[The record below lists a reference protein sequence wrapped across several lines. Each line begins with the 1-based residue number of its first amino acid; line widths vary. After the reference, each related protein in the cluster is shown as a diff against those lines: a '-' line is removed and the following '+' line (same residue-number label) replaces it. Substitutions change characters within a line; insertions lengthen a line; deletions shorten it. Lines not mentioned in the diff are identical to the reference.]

1 MNSFSLSDELLFR
14 LEEPGAIPEGIAT
27 RIETCCQQS
36 AIGKKLPNALYVHI
50 CAIEKLDPL
59 LRLHYERFLS
69 IVGTQIEQANIV
81 KFHTNESKI
90 SFLYYPEFDTDPH
103 PALHTSIQVNLKDN
117 SINYR
122 DYSTADNP
130 PILHRKET
138 FVTTEYPNYA
148 EFAELTRQEEKLGLL
163 DKTNFIGTLKGW
175 QECLDKKGVEIRNHR
190 LFIITEN
197 GEELEFSDLNF
208 HKFNS
213 ESSVL
218 DRQSPIP
225 FPPQI
230 QRHRAAIVRRDIS
243 RPVRLALEANIFNQD
258 TTFFDYGCGYGGDVQ
273 RIAQQ
278 GFISYGWDPYYF
290 PYNHIIAADVV
301 NIGYVINVIECQKE
315 RREALLKAWELTKQ
329 ILIVSAQVLID
340 DERRGQVPYN
350 DGFITR
356 RSTFQKYYQQEEL
369 KVYIDQVL
377 AVDSIPIALGIY
389 FVFRDP
395 IQAENFRASRCRSR
409 LSTPR
414 VKYIDKRF
422 EDYQEL
428 LQPLMNFFT
437 ERGRLPLPGEFPQ
450 EAELKAEFGRISR
463 AFQVILQATDQQE
476 WDMITEKR
484 YSDLLLYLALQNFN
498 ESHKIKDIPP
508 LILRD
513 IKGLFGSY
521 RKAKEAAEG
530 MLFSLGNLSII
541 NKCCE
546 ASPIGN
552 KRGNAFYIHV
562 SALPELDYRL
572 RIYEGCA
579 SRTLGRMDGATLI
592 KFHTKQ
598 PRISYLFYPDFDID
612 PHPSLHTSMHI
623 DLRDLHVSYRDY
635 ADSNDPPVLHRK
647 ETVLTPDY
655 PDYEKFAKLSQQEEN
670 WGLLDDMN
678 NIKTRKA
685 WQRCLEEHCVEIRN
699 YRLYWQKD
707 VDPYRLKLAQ
717 AAKGARYRKIREK
730 EEA

>member
-1 MNSFSLSDELLFR
+1 MTSFSISDELLFR
-14 LEEPGAIPEGIAT
+14 LEEPGAI
-27 RIETCCQQS
+27 ETCCLQS

-50 CAIEKLDPL
+50 SAIEKLDPL
-59 LRLHYERFLS
+59 LRLHYDRFLL
-69 IVGTQIEQANIV
+69 IVGTQIDQANIV

-103 PALHTSIQVNLKDN
+103 PALHTSIQVDLKDN

-122 DYSTADNP
+122 NYFTADNP

-138 FVTTEYPNYA
+138 FVTAEYPNYA
-148 EFAELTRQEEKLGLL
+148 EFAELTRQEQILGLL

-175 QECLDKKGVEIRNHR
+175 QQCLDEKGVEIRNHR
-190 LFIITEN
+190 LFIITEY

-208 HKFNS
+208 SKNFNHP
-213 ESSVL
+213 
-218 DRQSPIP
+218 SPVT

-230 QRHRAAIVRRDIS
+230 QRHRAAMMRRDIS

-258 TTFFDYGCGYGGDVQ
+258 TTFFDYGCGYGGDVK
-273 RIAQQ
+273 RIAEN
-278 GFISYGWDPYYF
+278 GFISNGWDPYYF
-290 PYNHIIAADVV
+290 PDNPIIPADIV

-329 ILIVSAQVLID
+329 VLVVSAQVLID
-340 DERRGQVPYN
+340 DERRGQVAYS

-356 RSTFQKYYQQEEL
+356 KNTFQKYYQQEEL

-377 AVDSIPIALGIY
+377 EVDSIPIALGIY

-395 IQAENFRASRCRSR
+395 TQAEAFRASRCRSR

-428 LQPLMNFFT
+428 LQPLMAFVT

-450 EAELKAEFGRISR
+450 ETELKAEFGRISR
-463 AFQVILQATDQQE
+463 AFQVILQATDRQE

-498 ESHKIKDIPP
+498 EPHKLKDIPP
-508 LILRD
+508 VIQRD

-521 RKAKEAAEG
+521 RKAKETAEG
-530 MLFSLGNLSII
+530 MLFSIGNLSII
-541 NKCCE
+541 AKCCE
-546 ASPIGN
+546 ASNIGS
-552 KRGNAFYIHV
+552 KRAHALYVHV
-562 SALPELDYRL
+562 SALPEIDYRL

-592 KFHTKQ
+592 KFHTKI
-598 PRISYLFYPDFDID
+598 PKISYLFYPNFDTD
-612 PHPSLHTSMHI
+612 PHPALHTSMHI

-635 ADSNDPPVLHRK
+635 ADSNDPPLWHRK

-655 PDYEKFAKLSQQEEN
+655 PDYEKFVKLSQQEEN
-670 WGLLDDMN
+670 WGLFDDLN
-678 NIKTRKA
+678 SIRTLKS
-685 WQRCLEEHCVEIRN
+685 WQRCLEEHCAEIRN

-707 VDPYRLKLAQ
+707 ADPYRLKLAQ
-717 AAKGARYRKIREK
+717 AAKEARYRKTRGK
-730 EEA
+730 DKV

>member
-1 MNSFSLSDELLFR
+1 MTSFSLSDELLFR
-14 LEEPGAIPEGIAT
+14 LEEPGAI
-27 RIETCCQQS
+27 ETCCLQS

-50 CAIEKLDPL
+50 SAIEKLDPL
-59 LRLHYERFLS
+59 LRLHYNRFLS
-69 IVGTQIEQANIV
+69 IVDRQIDRANIV
-81 KFHTNESKI
+81 KFHTNEAKI
-90 SFLYYPEFDTDPH
+90 SFLFYPEFDTDPH
-103 PALHTSIQVNLKDN
+103 PALQASIQVDLKDR

-122 DYSTADNP
+122 NYSTADNP

-138 FVTTEYPNYA
+138 FVTEEYPNYA
-148 EFAELTRQEEKLGLL
+148 EFAELTRQEEILGLL
-163 DKTNFIGTLKGW
+163 DKTNFIGTLRAW
-175 QECLDKKGVEIRNHR
+175 QECLDEKGIEIRNHR
-190 LFIITEN
+190 IFIITES
-197 GEELEFSDLNF
+197 GEELDFKENNYQL
-208 HKFNS
+208 
-213 ESSVL
+213 
-218 DRQSPIP
+218 PITNYQLL
-225 FPPQI
+225 FPQI
-230 QRHRAAIVRRDIS
+230 QRHRAAMVRRDIS

-258 TTFFDYGCGYGGDVQ
+258 STFFDYGCGYGGDVK
-273 RIAQQ
+273 RIAEQ
-278 GFISYGWDPYYF
+278 GFVSYGWDPYYF
-290 PYNHIIAADVV
+290 PYNHIIAADIV

-329 ILIVSAQVLID
+329 VLIVSAQVLID
-340 DERRGQVPYN
+340 DERRGQVAYN

-356 RSTFQKYYQQEEL
+356 KNTFQKYYQQEEL

-377 AVDSIPIALGIY
+377 EVDSIPIALGIY

-498 ESHKIKDIPP
+498 ESHKLKDIPP
-508 LILRD
+508 VIKRD

-521 RKAKEAAEG
+521 RNAKEAAEG

-546 ASPIGN
+546 ASQIGS
-552 KRGNAFYIHV
+552 KRANALYVHV

-579 SRTLGRMDGATLI
+579 SRTIGRMDGATLI

-598 PRISYLFYPDFDID
+598 PKISYLFYPDFDTE
-612 PHPSLHTSMHI
+612 PHPALHTSMQI

-635 ADSNDPPVLHRK
+635 SDSTDPPLWHRK

-655 PDYEKFAKLSQQEEN
+655 PDYEKFAKLSQQEES
-670 WGLLDDMN
+670 WGLFDHLHSIRTLKGWQGCLD
-678 NIKTRKA
+678 
-685 WQRCLEEHCVEIRN
+685 EHCAEIRN
-699 YRLYWQKD
+699 YRLYWQKNA
-707 VDPYRLKLAQ
+707 DPYRLKLAQ
-717 AAKGARYRKIREK
+717 SAKKARQKSKMVVASDEISMEG
-730 EEA
+730 

>member
-1 MNSFSLSDELLFR
+1 MTSFSISDELLFR
-14 LEEPGAIPEGIAT
+14 LEEPGAI
-27 RIETCCQQS
+27 ETCCLQS

-50 CAIEKLDPL
+50 STIEKLDPL
-59 LRLHYERFLS
+59 LCLHYDRFLA

-90 SFLYYPEFDTDPH
+90 SFLFYPEFDTDPH
-103 PALHTSIQVNLKDN
+103 PALHTSIQVDLKDN

-122 DYSTADNP
+122 DYSTAENP

-138 FVTTEYPNYA
+138 FVTSEYPNYI
-148 EFAELTRQEEKLGLL
+148 EFAELTRQEEILGLL

-175 QECLDKKGVEIRNHR
+175 QQCLDEKGIEIRNHR
-190 LFIITEN
+190 IFIITEN
-197 GEELEFSDLNF
+197 GEELDFKENNYQLPITNY
-208 HKFNS
+208 
-213 ESSVL
+213 
-218 DRQSPIP
+218 QSL
-225 FPPQI
+225 FPQI
-230 QRHRAAIVRRDIS
+230 QRHRAAMVRRDIS
-243 RPVRLALEANIFNQD
+243 RPMRLALEANIFNQD
-258 TTFFDYGCGYGGDVQ
+258 TTFFDYGCGYGGDVK
-273 RIAQQ
+273 RIAQE

-329 ILIVSAQVLID
+329 VLIVSAQVLID
-340 DERRGQVPYN
+340 DERRGQVAYN

-356 RSTFQKYYQQEEL
+356 KNTFQKYYQQEEL

-377 AVDSIPIALGIY
+377 EVDSIPIALGIY

-437 ERGRLPLPGEFPQ
+437 ERGRLPLPGELPQ
-450 EAELKAEFGRISR
+450 EAELKAEFGKISR

-498 ESHKIKDIPP
+498 ENHKLKDIPP
-508 LILRD
+508 VIQKDL
-513 IKGLFGSY
+513 KGLFGSY

-530 MLFSLGNLSII
+530 MLFSLGNLSILS
-541 NKCCE
+541 KCCE
-546 ASPIGN
+546 ASQIGSN
-552 KRGNAFYIHV
+552 RANALYVHV

-598 PRISYLFYPDFDID
+598 PKISYLFYPNFDTD
-612 PHPSLHTSMHI
+612 PHPALHTSMHI

-635 ADSNDPPVLHRK
+635 SDSNDPPLWHRK
-647 ETVLTPDY
+647 ETVLTPNY
-655 PDYEKFAKLSQQEEN
+655 PGFGKFAKLSQQEEN
-670 WGLLDDMN
+670 WGLFDSLN
-678 NIKTRKA
+678 SIRTFKG
-685 WQRCLEEHCVEIRN
+685 WHRCLEEHCAEIRN

-707 VDPYRLKLAQ
+707 ADPYRVKLAQ
-717 AAKGARYRKIREK
+717 AAKDARNRKTRGK
-730 EEA
+730 D

>member
-1 MNSFSLSDELLFR
+1 MTSFSVSDELLFR
-14 LEEPGAIPEGIAT
+14 LEEPGAI
-27 RIETCCQQS
+27 ETCCLQS

-50 CAIEKLDPL
+50 CCIEKLDPL
-59 LRLHYERFLS
+59 LRLHYDRFLS
-69 IVGTQIEQANIV
+69 IVGTQIDQANIV

-90 SFLYYPEFDTDPH
+90 SFLFYPEFDTDPH
-103 PALHTSIQVNLKDN
+103 PALQASIQVDLKDS

-122 DYSTADNP
+122 SYSSADNP

-138 FVTTEYPNYA
+138 FVTPEYPNYQ
-148 EFAELTRQEEKLGLL
+148 EFAELTRQEERLGLL
-163 DKTNFIGTLKGW
+163 DRTNFIGTLKGW
-175 QECLDKKGVEIRNHR
+175 QQCLDEKGVEIRNHR
-190 LFIITEN
+190 LFIITEY

-208 HKFNS
+208 NKFNYK
-213 ESSVL
+213 
-218 DRQSPIP
+218 SPVP

-230 QRHRAAIVRRDIS
+230 QRHRAAMVRRDIS

-258 TTFFDYGCGYGGDVQ
+258 STFFDYGCGYGGDVK
-273 RIAQQ
+273 RIAEQ
-278 GFISYGWDPYYF
+278 GFISNGWDPHYF
-290 PYNHIIAADVV
+290 PDNPIIPADIV

-315 RREALLKAWELTKQ
+315 RREALLKAWELTQ
-329 ILIVSAQVLID
+329 QVLIVSAQVLID
-340 DERRGQVPYN
+340 DERRGQVAYN

-356 RSTFQKYYQQEEL
+356 KNTFQKYYQQEEL

-377 AVDSIPIALGIY
+377 EVDSIPIALGIY

-395 IQAENFRASRCRSR
+395 TQAEAFRASRCRSR

-414 VKYIDKRF
+414 IKYIDKRF

-450 EAELKAEFGRISR
+450 EAEIKAEFGRINR

-498 ESHKIKDIPP
+498 ESSKLKDIPP
-508 LILRD
+508 VIQRD
-513 IKGLFGSY
+513 IKALFGSY
-521 RKAKEAAEG
+521 RNAKEAAEG

-541 NKCCE
+541 DKCCE
-546 ASPIGN
+546 ASQIGS
-552 KRGNAFYIHV
+552 KRANALYVHV

-579 SRTLGRMDGATLI
+579 SRTIGRMDGATLI

-598 PRISYLFYPDFDID
+598 PKISYLFYPDFDTD
-612 PHPSLHTSMHI
+612 PHPALHRSMHI
-623 DLRDLHVSYRDY
+623 DLRYLHVSYRDY
-635 ADSNDPPVLHRK
+635 ADSIDPPLWHRK

-670 WGLLDDMN
+670 WGLFDDLN
-678 NIKTRKA
+678 SIRTRKG
-685 WQRCLEEHCVEIRN
+685 WQGCLEEHCAEIRN
-699 YRLYWQKD
+699 YRLYWQKNA
-707 VDPYRLKLAQ
+707 DPYRLKLAQ
-717 AAKGARYRKIREK
+717 AAKEARNRKTRGK
-730 EEA
+730 EEV

>member
-1 MNSFSLSDELLFR
+1 MTSFSVSDELLFR
-14 LEEPGAIPEGIAT
+14 LEEPGA
-27 RIETCCQQS
+27 IETCCQQS

-50 CAIEKLDPL
+50 SAIEKLDPL
-59 LRLHYERFLS
+59 LRLHYDRFLS
-69 IVGTQIEQANIV
+69 IVGSQIEQANIV

-90 SFLYYPEFDTDPH
+90 SFLFYPEFDTDPH
-103 PALHTSIQVNLKDN
+103 PTLHASIQVDLRDR

-122 DYSTADNP
+122 NYSTADNP

-138 FVTTEYPNYA
+138 FVTDEYPYYA
-148 EFAELTRQEEKLGLL
+148 EFAELTCQEEILGLL
-163 DKTNFIGTLKGW
+163 DKTKFIGTLKGW
-175 QECLDKKGVEIRNHR
+175 QECLEEKGIEIRNHR
-190 LFIITEN
+190 IFIITEN
-197 GEELEFSDLNF
+197 GEELDFKQNNYQLPTTNYQLSL
-208 HKFNS
+208 
-213 ESSVL
+213 
-218 DRQSPIP
+218 
-225 FPPQI
+225 PQI
-230 QRHRAAIVRRDIS
+230 QRHRAAMVRRDIS
-243 RPVRLALEANIFNQD
+243 RPVRLALETNIFNQNI
-258 TTFFDYGCGYGGDVQ
+258 TFFDYGCGYGGDVQ
-273 RIAQQ
+273 RLAQQ
-278 GFISYGWDPYYF
+278 GFVSYGWDPYYF
-290 PYNHIIAADVV
+290 PYNHIIPADIV
-301 NIGYVINVIECQKE
+301 NIGYVINVIECLKE
-315 RREALLKAWELTKQ
+315 RREALVKAWELTKQ
-329 ILIVSAQVLID
+329 VLIVSAQVLID
-340 DERRGQVPYN
+340 DERRGQVAYN

-356 RSTFQKYYQQEEL
+356 RNTFQKYYQQEEL

-377 AVDSIPIALGIY
+377 EVDSIPIALGIY

-395 IQAENFRASRCRSR
+395 IQAEDFRASRCRSR

-428 LQPLMNFFT
+428 LQPLMAFFT

-498 ESHKIKDIPP
+498 EHHKQKDIPP
-508 LILRD
+508 IIQRD

-541 NKCCE
+541 AKCCE
-546 ASPIGN
+546 ASEIGS
-552 KRGNAFYIHV
+552 KRANALYIHI

-579 SRTLGRMDGATLI
+579 SRTIGRMDNATLI

-598 PRISYLFYPDFDID
+598 PKISYLFYSNFDTE
-612 PHPSLHTSMHI
+612 PHPALHTSMHI

-635 ADSNDPPVLHRK
+635 TDSNDPPLWHRK
-647 ETVLTPDY
+647 ETVITPDY
-655 PDYEKFAKLSQQEEN
+655 PDYEKFFKLSQQEEN
-670 WGLLDDMN
+670 WGLFDNLN
-678 NIKTRKA
+678 SIKTLKG
-685 WQRCLEEHCVEIRN
+685 WQRCLAEHCAEIRN

-707 VDPYRLKLAQ
+707 ADPYRLKLAQ
-717 AAKGARYRKIREK
+717 AAKDARNRKKREK
-730 EEA
+730 DEV

>member
-1 MNSFSLSDELLFR
+1 MTSVSLRDELLFR
-14 LEEPGAIPEGIAT
+14 LEEPGA
-27 RIETCCQQS
+27 IETCCQQS

-50 CAIEKLDPL
+50 SVIEKLDPL
-59 LRLHYERFLS
+59 LRLHYERFLA
-69 IVGTQIEQANIV
+69 IADPRIDGANIV
-81 KFHTNESKI
+81 KFHTNESKL
-90 SFLYYPEFDTDPH
+90 SFLFYPKFDTDPH
-103 PALHTSIQVNLKDN
+103 PALHTSIQVDLKN
-117 SINYR
+117 RSVNYR
-122 DYSTADNP
+122 DYSTVDNP

-138 FVTTEYPNYA
+138 FVTPEYPIYQ
-148 EFAELTRQEEKLGLL
+148 EFAELTRQEERLGLL

-175 QECLDKKGVEIRNHR
+175 QQCLDERGVEIRNHR
-190 LFIITEN
+190 IFIITEN

-208 HKFNS
+208 HNFNYKPPVPDRP
-213 ESSVL
+213 SSV
-218 DRQSPIP
+218 P
-225 FPPQI
+225 FHPQI
-230 QRHRAAIVRRDIS
+230 QRHRAAMVRRDIS

-273 RIAQQ
+273 RIAENS
-278 GFISYGWDPYYF
+278 FISNGWDPHYF
-290 PYNHIIAADVV
+290 PDNPIIPADIV

-315 RREALLKAWELTKQ
+315 RREALLKAWELTQ
-329 ILIVSAQVLID
+329 QVLIVSAQVLID
-340 DERRGQVPYN
+340 DERRGQVAYN

-356 RSTFQKYYQQEEL
+356 KNTFQKYYQQEEL

-377 AVDSIPIALGIY
+377 EVDSIPIGLGIY

-395 IQAENFRASRCRSR
+395 SQAEAFRASRCRSR

-428 LQPLMNFFT
+428 LQPLMTFFT

-463 AFQVILQATDQQE
+463 AFQVILQATDQHE

-498 ESHKIKDIPP
+498 EFHKLKDIPP
-508 LILRD
+508 VIQRD

-521 RKAKEAAEG
+521 RNAKEAAEG

-541 NKCCE
+541 AKCCE
-546 ASPIGN
+546 ASKIGS
-552 KRGNAFYIHV
+552 KRANALYIHV

-598 PRISYLFYPDFDID
+598 PKISYLFYPDFETE
-612 PHPSLHTSMHI
+612 PHPALHTSMHI

-635 ADSNDPPVLHRK
+635 SDSNDPPLWHRK
-647 ETVLTPDY
+647 ETVITPDY
-655 PDYEKFAKLSQQEEN
+655 AGYEKFAKLSQQEEN
-670 WGLLDDMN
+670 WGLFDDLN
-678 NIKTRKA
+678 AIKKLKG
-685 WQRCLEEHCVEIRN
+685 WQRCLEEHCAEIRN
-699 YRLYWQKD
+699 YRLCWRKD
-707 VDPYRLKLAQ
+707 ADPYRLKLAQ
-717 AAKGARYRKIREK
+717 AAKEARYRKTKGKDEV
-730 EEA
+730 

>member
-1 MNSFSLSDELLFR
+1 MTSFSVSDELLFR
-14 LEEPGAIPEGIAT
+14 LEEPGAIES
-27 RIETCCQQS
+27 CCLQS

-50 CAIEKLDPL
+50 SAIEKLDPL
-59 LRLHYERFLS
+59 LRLHYDRFLS
-69 IVGTQIEQANIV
+69 IVDRQIDQANIV

-90 SFLYYPEFDTDPH
+90 SFLFYPEFDTDPH
-103 PALHTSIQVNLKDN
+103 PALHASIQVDLNDR

-122 DYSTADNP
+122 NYSTADNP

-138 FVTTEYPNYA
+138 FVTEEYPNYA
-148 EFAELTRQEEKLGLL
+148 EFAELTHQEEILGLL
-163 DKTNFIGTLKGW
+163 DKTNFIGTLKAW
-175 QECLDKKGVEIRNHR
+175 QQCLDEKGIEIRNHR
-190 LFIITEN
+190 IFIITEN
-197 GEELEFSDLNF
+197 GEELDFKENNYQLPTTNYQ
-208 HKFNS
+208 
-213 ESSVL
+213 L
-218 DRQSPIP
+218 LL
-225 FPPQI
+225 PQI
-230 QRHRAAIVRRDIS
+230 QRHRAAMVRRDIS

-258 TTFFDYGCGYGGDVQ
+258 TTFFDYGCGYGGDVK
-273 RIAQQ
+273 RIAEQ
-278 GFISYGWDPYYF
+278 GFVSYGWDPYYF
-290 PYNHIIAADVV
+290 PYNHIIAADIV

-329 ILIVSAQVLID
+329 VLIVSAQVLID
-340 DERRGQVPYN
+340 DERRGQVAFN
-350 DGFITR
+350 DGFVTR
-356 RSTFQKYYQQEEL
+356 RNTFQKYYQQEEL

-377 AVDSIPIALGIY
+377 EVDSIPIALGIY

-414 VKYIDKRF
+414 VKYLDKRF

-428 LQPLMNFFT
+428 LQPLMTFFT

-498 ESHKIKDIPP
+498 ESHKFKDVPP
-508 LILRD
+508 VIQKD
-513 IKGLFGSY
+513 IKGFFGSY
-521 RKAKEAAEG
+521 RNAKEAAEG

-546 ASPIGN
+546 ASQIGS
-552 KRGNAFYIHV
+552 KRANALYVHV

-579 SRTLGRMDGATLI
+579 SRTIGRMDGATLI

-598 PRISYLFYPDFDID
+598 PKISYLFYPHFDTE
-612 PHPSLHTSMHI
+612 PHPALHTSMHI

-635 ADSNDPPVLHRK
+635 SEANDPPLWHRK

-655 PDYEKFAKLSQQEEN
+655 PGYEKFAKLSQQEEN
-670 WGLLDDMN
+670 WGLFDDFN
-678 NIKTRKA
+678 TIRTLKG
-685 WQRCLEEHCVEIRN
+685 WQRCLEEHCAEIRN
-699 YRLYWQKD
+699 YRLFWQKD
-707 VDPYRLKLAQ
+707 ADPYRVKLAQ
-717 AAKGARYRKIREK
+717 SAKKARQKVN
-730 EEA
+730 

>member
-1 MNSFSLSDELLFR
+1 MTSFSVSDELLFR
-14 LEEPGAIPEGIAT
+14 LEEPGAI
-27 RIETCCQQS
+27 ETCCLQS

-50 CAIEKLDPL
+50 SAVEKLDPL

-69 IVGTQIEQANIV
+69 IVDRQIDEANIV

-90 SFLYYPEFDTDPH
+90 SFLFYPEFDTDPH
-103 PALHTSIQVNLKDN
+103 PALHASIQVDLKDS

-122 DYSTADNP
+122 SYSSADNP

-138 FVTTEYPNYA
+138 FVTEEYPNYV
-148 EFAELTRQEEKLGLL
+148 EFAELTHQEEILGLL
-163 DKTNFIGTLKGW
+163 DKTNFIGTLKAW
-175 QECLDKKGVEIRNHR
+175 QQCLDEKGIEIRNHR
-190 LFIITEN
+190 IFIITEN
-197 GEELEFSDLNF
+197 GEELDFKENNYQLPTTNYQLLF
-208 HKFNS
+208 
-213 ESSVL
+213 
-218 DRQSPIP
+218 
-225 FPPQI
+225 PQI
-230 QRHRAAIVRRDIS
+230 QRHRAAMVRRDIS
-243 RPVRLALEANIFNQD
+243 RPVRLALEANIFNQNS
-258 TTFFDYGCGYGGDVQ
+258 TFFDYGCGYGGDVK
-273 RIAQQ
+273 RIAEQ

-290 PYNHIIAADVV
+290 PYNHIIAADIV
-301 NIGYVINVIECQKE
+301 NLGYVINVIECQKE

-329 ILIVSAQVLID
+329 VLIVSAQVLID
-340 DERRGQVPYN
+340 DERRGQVAYN

-356 RSTFQKYYQQEEL
+356 KNTFQKYYQQEEL

-377 AVDSIPIALGIY
+377 EVDSIPIALGIY

-395 IQAENFRASRCRSR
+395 TQAEAFRASRCRSR

-414 VKYIDKRF
+414 IKYIDKRF

-428 LQPLMNFFT
+428 LQPLMAFVT
-437 ERGRLPLPGEFPQ
+437 ERGRLPLPAELPQ

-498 ESHKIKDIPP
+498 ESSKLKDIPP
-508 LILRD
+508 VIKRD
-513 IKGLFGSY
+513 IKALFGSY
-521 RKAKEAAEG
+521 RNAKEAAEG

-541 NKCCE
+541 DKCCE
-546 ASPIGN
+546 ASQIGS
-552 KRGNAFYIHV
+552 KRANALYVHV

-579 SRTLGRMDGATLI
+579 SRTIGRMDGATLI

-598 PRISYLFYPDFDID
+598 PKISYLFYPDFDTD
-612 PHPSLHTSMHI
+612 PHPALHRSMHI

-635 ADSNDPPVLHRK
+635 ADSIDPPLWHRK

-670 WGLLDDMN
+670 WGLFDDLN
-678 NIKTRKA
+678 SIRTRKG
-685 WQRCLEEHCVEIRN
+685 WQGCLEEHCAEIRN
-699 YRLYWQKD
+699 YRLYWQKNA
-707 VDPYRLKLAQ
+707 DPYRLKLAQ
-717 AAKGARYRKIREK
+717 AAKEARNRKTRGK
-730 EEA
+730 EEV

>member
-1 MNSFSLSDELLFR
+1 MTSFSLSDELLFR
-14 LEEPGAIPEGIAT
+14 LEEPGAIES
-27 RIETCCQQS
+27 CCLQS

-50 CAIEKLDPL
+50 SAIEKLDPL
-59 LRLHYERFLS
+59 LRLHYDRFLS
-69 IVGTQIEQANIV
+69 IVDRQIDQANIV

-90 SFLYYPEFDTDPH
+90 SFLFYPEFDTDPH
-103 PALHTSIQVNLKDN
+103 PALHASIQVDLNDR

-122 DYSTADNP
+122 NYSTADNP

-138 FVTTEYPNYA
+138 FVTEEYPNYA
-148 EFAELTRQEEKLGLL
+148 EFAELTHQEEILGLL
-163 DKTNFIGTLKGW
+163 DKTNFIGTLKAW
-175 QECLDKKGVEIRNHR
+175 QQCLDEKGIEIRNHR
-190 LFIITEN
+190 IFIITEN
-197 GEELEFSDLNF
+197 GEEIDFKENNYQLQTTNYQLLF
-208 HKFNS
+208 
-213 ESSVL
+213 
-218 DRQSPIP
+218 
-225 FPPQI
+225 PQI
-230 QRHRAAIVRRDIS
+230 QRHRAAMVRRDIS
-243 RPVRLALEANIFNQD
+243 RPVRLALEANIFHQD
-258 TTFFDYGCGYGGDVQ
+258 STFFDYGCGYGGDVK
-273 RIAQQ
+273 RIAEQ
-278 GFISYGWDPYYF
+278 GFVSYGWDPYYF
-290 PYNHIIAADVV
+290 PYNHIIAADIV

-340 DERRGQVPYN
+340 DERRGQVAYN
-350 DGFITR
+350 DGFVTR
-356 RSTFQKYYQQEEL
+356 RNTFQKYYQQEEL

-377 AVDSIPIALGIY
+377 EVDSIPIALGIY

-395 IQAENFRASRCRSR
+395 TQAEAFRASRCRSR

-428 LQPLMNFFT
+428 LQPLMTFFT
-437 ERGRLPLPGEFPQ
+437 ERGRLPLPGELPQ
-450 EAELKAEFGRISR
+450 EAEIKAEFGRINR

-476 WDMITEKR
+476 WEMITEKR

-498 ESHKIKDIPP
+498 ESPKLKDIPSV
-508 LILRD
+508 IQRD
-513 IKGLFGSY
+513 IKALFGSY
-521 RKAKEAAEG
+521 RNAKKSAEG

-546 ASPIGN
+546 ASKIGS
-552 KRGNAFYIHV
+552 KRANALYVHV

-579 SRTLGRMDGATLI
+579 SRTIGRMDGATLI

-598 PRISYLFYPDFDID
+598 PKISYLFYPYFDTD
-612 PHPSLHTSMHI
+612 PHPALHRSMHI

-635 ADSNDPPVLHRK
+635 ADSIDPPLWHRK

-670 WGLLDDMN
+670 WGLFDDLN
-678 NIKTRKA
+678 SIRTLKG
-685 WQRCLEEHCVEIRN
+685 WQRCLDEHCAEIRN
-699 YRLYWQKD
+699 YRLYWQKNA
-707 VDPYRLKLAQ
+707 DPYRLKLAQ
-717 AAKGARYRKIREK
+717 AAKESRNRKSRGKDEL
-730 EEA
+730 